1 MAADLDLLRVIEG
14 APLRTVRFADVE
26 GLRPN
31 AWRTLSSLV
40 ERGAVVRLAHGI
52 YTAPPGGRDGRAW
65 VPGLEAASLA
75 VASARHGA
83 RAVALMGVS
92 AARHWGAIP
101 RAIASATVAV
111 FEGARRPVEVVGGT
125 VYFIERDINRLDVI
139 VDALELGTAL
149 VTTPAQTL
157 YDLLMRPGRAGQRD
171 AALEGA
177 RNLAAQVDARA
188 FDEIVAAGVRAN
200 SAVRSMLRSLGETS

>member
-1 MAADLDLLRVIEG
+1 MAADLDLLRVIER
-14 APLRTVRFADVE
+14 APLRTIRFADVE

-31 AWRTLSSLV
+31 VWRILNRLV
-40 ERGAVVRLAHGI
+40 DQGAVVRLAHGI
-52 YTAPPGGRDGRAW
+52 YTAPPGGRDGRTW
-65 VPGLEAASLA
+65 VPGLETAGLA
-75 VASARHGA
+75 IASARHGA

-111 FEGARRPVEVVGGT
+111 SGGARRPVEIVGGT

-139 VDALELGTAL
+139 VDELELGSAL

-157 YDLLMRPGRAGQRD
+157 YDLLMRPDRAGQRD

-188 FDEIVAAGVRAN
+188 FDEIVTAGGRAN
-200 SAVRSMLRSLGETS
+200 SSVRSVLRGLSEAP